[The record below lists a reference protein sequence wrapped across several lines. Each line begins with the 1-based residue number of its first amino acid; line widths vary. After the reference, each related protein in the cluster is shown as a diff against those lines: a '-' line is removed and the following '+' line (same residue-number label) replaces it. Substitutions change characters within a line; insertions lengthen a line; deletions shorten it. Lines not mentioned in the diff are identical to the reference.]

1 MQLKKLLNVIY
12 FAFCCLFT
20 LPVLAQ
26 TKVVTGKVTDAKD
39 NSALPGVSVIVKGTS
54 TGTNTSAN
62 GTFKLSVPASATTLV
77 FTFVGYT
84 SQEAAITG
92 SSAINIKLQSNAT
105 ALSEVAVVSV
115 GYGSQRKKDVTGAVS
130 NISSKDFNQGTIIN
144 PLDQIQGKVAGLVIT
159 QGGGDPNQTA
169 TVRLRGQTSLSGSQ
183 SPLFV
188 VDGIQLDD
196 PTQFQNIPPGDIAS
210 YDVLKD
216 ASATA
221 IYGSRGANGVIIVTT
236 KRGSAGKTTVDYNGY
251 VSLANQSNYYDL
263 LSASQIRALPNFQA
277 SLEAGG
283 NTDWQRA
290 ITRTA
295 FTHSNNLALSGG
307 ANGFSYRA
315 SFNYQNQQGVVINSG
330 KEQLGIRF
338 NAEQRALND
347 KLVISLGV
355 SNVNTNRKLTDYR
368 SIGYVFNAPPTYPVR
383 NADGS
388 FYTFTGFNQ
397 ANPVEHLSQIL
408 NTNNEYLTLIN
419 ANIDYKIT
427 PDLTVGVFGTTSRNN
442 VQTHYFV
449 PVFPDEGNVN
459 SAADNNYNTN
469 SYKGNVHINYDKS
482 FGKHN
487 ISAVLVGEYN
497 DYLFNSFSANGQQF
511 IAPQNLDNNLG
522 SGISAFNVIG
532 SNKSEY
538 KIRSNLARVNY
549 NYDGRY
555 YATASVRRDESNK
568 FGENNQ
574 VGIFP
579 SFDLAYRFKKD
590 FLNNVSWITDMKLR
604 VGYGV
609 VGNSEPIGPYTTLG
623 LVNSQ
628 TPGGTP
634 THYYDPVTKT
644 YPLSYSPI
652 QNPNPNLRWEE
663 RHGRNIG
670 LDFSLFNDRLSGDLN
685 YYNDKTKNLLYNYSV
700 PTPPNVYNTTFANVG
715 ELNNKGFEVALTGR
729 ILVGDGLNWTSSG
742 NIAFTKTHITSLSGT
757 YNGNPITTDEIPVGY
772 AQGRGLSADPIT
784 YLRPGY
790 APNVFYLTHYTGT
803 DAAGNQLFDGKT
815 LAAYSAAGTSPKKY
829 YINPAQKFNYGFNNS
844 FSYKNFSLSFFIR
857 GVYGQ
862 KIFDNTL
869 LNIETV
875 TRLPGT
881 NVTTTAITNGTK
893 DAPVSSDRWLENA
906 SYLRLDNASLAYN
919 FKNVKGFSTLRVYVA
934 TNNLFVITK
943 YRGLDPEVTVADN
956 NQAYID
962 ANYNAYGYY
971 PKTRSFTLG
980 TNISFK

>member
-1 MQLKKLLNVIY
+1 M
-12 FAFCCLFT
+12 
-20 LPVLAQ
+20 
-26 TKVVTGKVTDAKD
+26 
-39 NSALPGVSVIVKGTS
+39 
-54 TGTNTSAN
+54 
-62 GTFKLSVPASATTLV
+62 
-77 FTFVGYT
+77 
-84 SQEAAITG
+84 
-92 SSAINIKLQSNAT
+92 
-105 ALSEVAVVSV
+105 
-115 GYGSQRKKDVTGAVS
+115 
-130 NISSKDFNQGTIIN
+130 
-144 PLDQIQGKVAGLVIT
+144 
-159 QGGGDPNQTA
+159 
-169 TVRLRGQTSLSGSQ
+169 
-183 SPLFV
+183 
-188 VDGIQLDD
+188 
-196 PTQFQNIPPGDIAS
+196 
-210 YDVLKD
+210 
-216 ASATA
+216 
-221 IYGSRGANGVIIVTT
+221 
-236 KRGSAGKTTVDYNGY
+236 
-251 VSLANQSNYYDL
+251 
-263 LSASQIRALPNFQA
+263 
-277 SLEAGG
+277 
-283 NTDWQRA
+283 
-290 ITRTA
+290 
-295 FTHSNNLALSGG
+295 
-307 ANGFSYRA
+307 
-315 SFNYQNQQGVVINSG
+315 
-330 KEQLGIRF
+330 
-338 NAEQRALND
+338 
-347 KLVISLGV
+347 
-355 SNVNTNRKLTDYR
+355 
-368 SIGYVFNAPPTYPVR
+368 
-383 NADGS
+383 
-388 FYTFTGFNQ
+388 
-397 ANPVEHLSQIL
+397 
-408 NTNNEYLTLIN
+408 
-419 ANIDYKIT
+419 
-427 PDLTVGVFGTTSRNN
+427 
-442 VQTHYFV
+442 
-449 PVFPDEGNVN
+449 
-459 SAADNNYNTN
+459 
-469 SYKGNVHINYDKS
+469 
-482 FGKHN
+482 
-487 ISAVLVGEYN
+487 VGEYN
-497 DYLFNSFSANGQQF
+497 DYLYDTFSASGQQF

-590 FLNNVSWITDMKLR
+590 FLSDVNWINDIKLR

-609 VGNSEPIGPYTTLG
+609 VGNSEAIGPYSTLG

-670 LDFSLFNDRLSGDLN
+670 MDFSLFNDRLSGDLN
-685 YYNDKTKNLLYNYSV
+685 YYNDITKNLLYNYSV
-700 PTPPNVYNTTFANVG
+700 PTPPNVYNTTLANVG

-729 ILVGDGLNWTSSG
+729 ILVGDGLNWTASG
-742 NIAFTKTHITSLSGT
+742 NIAFTKTRITSLSGT

-790 APNVFYLTHYTGT
+790 APNLFYLTHYTGI

-815 LAAYSAAGTSPKKY
+815 LAAYSAMGTAPKKY
-829 YINPAQKFNYGFNNS
+829 YIDPTPKFNYGFNNS
-844 FSYKNFSLSFFIR
+844 FSYKNLTLSFFIR

-881 NVTTTAITNGTK
+881 NVTKATLTNGTK

-919 FKNVKGFSTLRVYVA
+919 FKNVKGFSTLRVYIA

-943 YRGLDPEVTVADN
+943 YRGLDPEVTVAEN

>member
-1 MQLKKLLNVIY
+1 MNLKKLLY
-12 FAFCCLFT
+12 FGFIALICFIVQ
-20 LPVLAQ
+20 PALAQ
-26 TKVVTGKVTDAKD
+26 NKTITGNVTDSKD
-39 NSALPGVSVIVKGTS
+39 GSALPGVSVIVKGS
-54 TGTNTSAN
+54 SVGTNTSAN
-62 GTFKLSVPASATTLV
+62 GSFSLSVPSSATTLV
-77 FTFVGYT
+77 FTSIGYT
-84 SQEAAITG
+84 TQEIAITG
-92 SSAINIKLQSNAT
+92 KAVINIALRPNAT
-105 ALSEVAVVSV
+105 ALSEVAIVSV
-115 GYGSQRKKDVTGAVS
+115 GYGSQRKKDVTGAVA

-196 PTQFQNIPPGDIAS
+196 PNQFQNIPPGDIAS

-263 LSASQIRALPNFQA
+263 LSASQVRALPNFQT

-347 KLVISLGV
+347 KLIISLGI

-368 SIGYVFNAPPTYPVR
+368 SIGYVFNAPPTFPVR

-419 ANIDYKIT
+419 ANIDYKVT

-487 ISAVLVGEYN
+487 VSATLVGEYN
-497 DYLFNSFSANGQQF
+497 DYLFDSFSANGQQF

-555 YATASVRRDESNK
+555 YVTASVRRDESNK
-568 FGENNQ
+568 FGENNEA
-574 VGIFP
+574 GIFP

-590 FLNNVSWITDMKLR
+590 FLSDVNWINDIKLR
-604 VGYGV
+604 AGYGV
-609 VGNSEPIGPYTTLG
+609 VGNSEAIGPYSTLG

-685 YYNDKTKNLLYNYSV
+685 YYNDITKNLLYNYSV
-700 PTPPNVYNTTFANVG
+700 PTPPNVYNTTLANVG
-715 ELNNKGFEVALTGR
+715 ALSNKGFEVALTGR
-729 ILVGDGLNWTSSG
+729 ILVGEGLNWTASG
-742 NIAFTKTHITSLSGT
+742 NIAFTKTRITSLSGT

-790 APNVFYLTHYTGT
+790 APNLFYLTHYTGI

-815 LAAYSAAGTSPKKY
+815 LAAYSAAGTAPKKY
-829 YINPAQKFNYGFNNS
+829 YIDPTPKFNYGFNNS
-844 FSYKNFSLSFFIR
+844 FSYKNLSLSFFIR
-857 GVYGQ
+857 GIYGQ

-881 NVTTTAITNGTK
+881 NVTKATLTNGTK

-919 FKNVKGFSTLRVYVA
+919 FKNVKGFSTLRVYIA

-943 YRGLDPEVTVADN
+943 YRGLDPEVTVAEN